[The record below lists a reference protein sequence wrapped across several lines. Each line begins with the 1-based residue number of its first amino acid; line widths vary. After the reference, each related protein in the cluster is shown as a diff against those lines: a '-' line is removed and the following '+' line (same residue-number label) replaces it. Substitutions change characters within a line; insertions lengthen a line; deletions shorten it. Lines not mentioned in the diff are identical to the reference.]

1 MTNTKQEIQDQQYFK
16 LIEGDFTHQE
26 AKNML
31 YDLIN
36 SKIKFH
42 NKDAFSKKIKTNRD
56 ISHSQK
62 RIDELTATY
71 KKMMQFIHYANRQK
85 MKLSINAIIEINLL
99 NK

>member
-1 MTNTKQEIQDQQYFK
+1 MTNTKQEIPNQQYFK
-16 LIEGDFTHQE
+16 LIEGDFTSQE

-56 ISHSQK
+56 TLHSPK
-62 RIDELTATY
+62 RIDELIATY
-71 KKMMQFIHYANRQK
+71 KKMEQLIHYANKKK

>member
-1 MTNTKQEIQDQQYFK
+1 MIMENKQYFK

-56 ISHSQK
+56 TSHSQK
-62 RIDELTATY
+62 RIDELVATFQ
-71 KKMMQFIHYANRQK
+71 KMEQLILYANKHK
-85 MKLSINAIIEINLL
+85 MKLSINAIIEINMI
-99 NK
+99 N